1 MLLSNLHNKK
11 IVLASKSPRRQQ
23 LLKGLE
29 LDFEVRTKEVDES
42 FPSELIAQEIP
53 LFLSR
58 IKADAFRDEMKTD
71 EIIITADTIVWIN
84 EHVMNKPETRDEAV
98 AMITELSGN
107 MHFVYT
113 AVSIT
118 SVDKQINFYDQAKVF
133 FASLSQLE
141 IEHYVDQYKPFDKAG
156 AYGVQELIGYIA
168 IEKIEGSYFTVMGLP
183 VQKLY
188 EALKEW

>member
-1 MLLSNLHNKK
+1 MLLLNLRNKK

-29 LDFEVRTKEVDES
+29 LDFEVRTKDVDES

-84 EHVMNKPETRDEAV
+84 EHVMNKPESRDEAV

-118 SVDKQINFYDQAKVF
+118 SKDKQINFYDQAKVF

-141 IEHYVDQYKPFDKAG
+141 IAHYVDHYKPFDKAG

-188 EALKEW
+188 EALKVW